1 MVPRLGNRGDR
12 SVTTISSCDTFL
24 ARGAATRDGRTL
36 FAKNSDRPE
45 PELQQYVIVPPLAHP
60 PGASLRVQYITIP
73 QARETYGFVGAQPR
87 WLWGLEH
94 GVNQWG
100 LAVGNEAIYTVVQPR
115 ETGLLGMDL
124 VRLALERARTAREAV
139 DVIGRLVEEYGVGG
153 SAYNPG
159 PVYYDNAFLLVDPL
173 EAWHLET
180 AGRHWVARRVT
191 EDRYA
196 ISNEPSIHA
205 EWDAGSPGLEQF
217 LRRLAAGS
225 DAPSAETAAVS
236 SPGTTPPGAFPNGLG
251 VAAQV
256 AGEAGESAISFAAAV
271 LDRRRPR
278 GQAACRRGRGLELLG
293 RGPMDVPG
301 MMALLRDHY
310 EGTPLGAWSPE
321 ELDIKSIC
329 MHSTPYHPVRTAGS
343 MVAELD
349 PAGRQP
355 PVLWLSVGMPC
366 RSIFLPFRMPAGGP
380 EHARSVSAANSWDG
394 WPAEPAL
401 LPTGPWD
408 TVAARFAAAS
418 PEERRAL
425 RARVEALERRW
436 SQDPSTWPDWDE
448 ALEQGVQLD

>member
-1 MVPRLGNRGDR
+1 MD
-12 SVTTISSCDTFL
+12 TIPSCDTFL
-24 ARGAATRDGRTL
+24 ARGAATVDGRTL

-45 PELQQYVIVPPLAHP
+45 TERQQYVIVPPMEHP
-60 PGASLRVQYITIP
+60 PGAALHVQYITIP
-73 QARETYGFVGAQPR
+73 QVRETYGFVGAQPR

-100 LAVGNEAIYTVVQPR
+100 LAVGNEAIYTRLPPQ
-115 ETGLLGMDL
+115 EKGLLGMDL

-159 PVYYDNAFLLVDPL
+159 PVYYDNAFLLVDPQD
-173 EAWHLET
+173 AWHLET
-180 AGRHWVARRVT
+180 AGRHWVARRLT

-196 ISNEPSIHA
+196 ISNEPSICHQ
-205 EWDAGSPGLEQF
+205 WNVSSPGLEQF
-217 LRRLAAGS
+217 LRRLAAGG
-225 DAPSAETAAVS
+225 DALSAAAAAPQTTTAGAS
-236 SPGTTPPGAFPNGLG
+236 AAGADPGGQVGE
-251 VAAQV
+251 AAQQ
-256 AGEAGESAISFAAAV
+256 GPYSFAATV

-278 GQAACRRGRGLELLG
+278 GQATCRRGRGLELLG
-293 RGPMDVPG
+293 RGTVDVVG

-310 EGTPLGAWSPE
+310 EGTPLGAWPPE

-343 MVAELD
+343 IVAELD

-366 RSIFLPFRMPAGGP
+366 RSIFLPFRMPVGGAENGLSGSP
-380 EHARSVSAANSWDG
+380 VSRFGG
-394 WPAEPAL
+394 WPSEPLL

-408 TVAARFAAAS
+408 GVAARIAEAS
-418 PEERRAL
+418 PEERREL
-425 RARVEALERRW
+425 RARVNALESCW
-436 SQDPSTWPDWDE
+436 SRDPASWPAWGQ
-448 ALEQGVQLD
+448 LLRQGVDIHG